1 MEPAVLE
8 PDVNTDVVKIRSV
21 EATATRLAKSTSAG
35 ESSCR
40 HKDEFI
46 FPEATRKERLKDR

>member
-1 MEPAVLE
+1 MESAVLE
-8 PDVNTDVVKIRSV
+8 PDMNTDEVKVRSM
-21 EATATRLAKSTSAG
+21 EAAATRLAKSTSAG

-46 FPEATRKERLKDR
+46 SPEATRKERLKDR